1 MHNTIEKVKFPE
13 IKKII
18 AVASGKGGVGKST
31 VSANLAFALNAA
43 GYKTA
48 IYDADIYGP
57 SVPIIFGLEGHHP
70 EVIEFGEDEMIKPA
84 IKDGIQ
90 IMSIGFFLDPAQP
103 AIWRGPAASAYLK
116 KFLCD
121 TMWKDVDYLIIDLP
135 PGTGDLVLTLCQE
148 IPLDA
153 AIIVTT
159 PQKLSLA
166 DVRKSIGMFQH
177 PSIDVPILGVVE
189 NMSWFTPAEHPDE
202 QYRIFGKGG
211 GKYLADHFKTELLA
225 EIPLVDGMCEAA
237 DLGIMNA
244 YAENPIVKREFAAII
259 SSIIP
264 KLNVERK
271 AKAMKICI
279 PTEEPMG
286 LDSVAYGHFGSAPY
300 FLIYDTETKEIEV
313 IKNNEDEHEHGQCN
327 PVAPIRDKGVKAL
340 MVAGM
345 GSGALQKFVA
355 LGINV
360 YKIETGTKVRTI
372 VENLDLDKMEQLV
385 IDNCCQGHSCH

>member
-244 YAENPIVKREFAAII
+244 YAENPIIKREFAAII

-300 FLIYDTETKEIEV
+300 FLIYDSETKEIEV
-313 IKNNEDEHEHGQCN
+313 LNNNEAEHEHGQCN
-327 PVAPIRDKGVKAL
+327 PVTPLKDKGVQAVV
-340 MVAGM
+340 VAGM
-345 GSGALQKFVA
+345 GARALQN
-355 LGINV
+355 LQSMGITA
-360 YKIETGTKVRTI
+360 YRIENGTKVQTI
-372 VENLDLDKMEQLV
+372 IENLDLNKLEKLAV
-385 IDNCCQGHSCH
+385 ENCCQSHSCH

>member
-1 MHNTIEKVKFPE
+1 MHNMIEKVKFPE

-244 YAENPIVKREFAAII
+244 YSENPIIKREFAAII

-300 FLIYDTETKEIEV
+300 FLIYDSETKEIEV
-313 IKNNEDEHEHGQCN
+313 LNNNEAEHEHGQCN
-327 PVAPIRDKGVKAL
+327 PVTPLKDKGVQAVV
-340 MVAGM
+340 VAGM
-345 GSGALQKFVA
+345 GARALQN
-355 LGINV
+355 LQSIGITA
-360 YKIETGTKVRTI
+360 YRIENGTKVQTI
-372 VENLDLDKMEQLV
+372 IENLDLNKLEKLAV
-385 IDNCCQGHSCH
+385 ENCCQSHSCH

>member
-244 YAENPIVKREFAAII
+244 YAENPIIKREFAAII

>member
-1 MHNTIEKVKFPE
+1 MHNMIEKVKFPE

-57 SVPIIFGLEGHHP
+57 SVPIIFGLEDYHP

-244 YAENPIVKREFAAII
+244 YSENPIIKREFAAII

-313 IKNNEDEHEHGQCN
+313 LNNNEAEHEHGQCN
-327 PVAPIRDKGVKAL
+327 PVTPLKDKGVQAVV
-340 MVAGM
+340 VAGM
-345 GSGALQKFVA
+345 GARALQN
-355 LGINV
+355 LQSMGITA
-360 YKIETGTKVRTI
+360 YRIENGTKVQTI
-372 VENLDLDKMEQLV
+372 IENLDLNKLEKLAV
-385 IDNCCQGHSCH
+385 ENCCQSHSCH

>member
-244 YAENPIVKREFAAII
+244 YSENPIIKREFAAII

-372 VENLDLDKMEQLV
+372 VESLDLDKMEQLV

>member
-244 YAENPIVKREFAAII
+244 YAENPIIKREFAAII

-300 FLIYDTETKEIEV
+300 FLIYDSETKEIEV

>member
-1 MHNTIEKVKFPE
+1 MHNMIEKVKFPE

-244 YAENPIVKREFAAII
+244 YAENPIIKREFAAII

-300 FLIYDTETKEIEV
+300 FLIYDSETKEIEV
-313 IKNNEDEHEHGQCN
+313 LNNNEAEHEHGQCN
-327 PVAPIRDKGVKAL
+327 PVTPLKDKGVQAVV
-340 MVAGM
+340 VAGM
-345 GSGALQKFVA
+345 GARALQN
-355 LGINV
+355 LQSMGITA
-360 YKIETGTKVRTI
+360 YRIENGTKVQTI
-372 VENLDLDKMEQLV
+372 IENLDLNKLEKLAV
-385 IDNCCQGHSCH
+385 ENCCQSHSCH

>member
-1 MHNTIEKVKFPE
+1 MLEKVKFPE

-244 YAENPIVKREFAAII
+244 YAENPIIKREFAAII

>member
-244 YAENPIVKREFAAII
+244 YSENPIIKREFAAII

-300 FLIYDTETKEIEV
+300 FLIYDSETKEIEV

>member
-1 MHNTIEKVKFPE
+1 MLEKVKFPE

-244 YAENPIVKREFAAII
+244 YSENPIIKREFAAII

>member
-1 MHNTIEKVKFPE
+1 MIEKVKFPE

-244 YAENPIVKREFAAII
+244 YAENPIIKREFAAII

>member
-244 YAENPIVKREFAAII
+244 YSENPIIKREFAAII

-300 FLIYDTETKEIEV
+300 FLIYDSETKEIEV
-313 IKNNEDEHEHGQCN
+313 LNNNEAEHEHGQCN
-327 PVAPIRDKGVKAL
+327 PVTPLKDKGVQAVV
-340 MVAGM
+340 VAGM
-345 GSGALQKFVA
+345 GARALQN
-355 LGINV
+355 LQSMGITA
-360 YKIETGTKVRTI
+360 YRIENGTRVQTI
-372 VENLDLDKMEQLV
+372 IENLDLNKLEKLAV
-385 IDNCCQGHSCH
+385 ENCCQSHSCH

>member
-1 MHNTIEKVKFPE
+1 MHNMIEKVKFPE

-244 YAENPIVKREFAAII
+244 YSENPIIKREFAAII

-327 PVAPIRDKGVKAL
+327 PVAPIKDKGVQAL

>member
-244 YAENPIVKREFAAII
+244 YSENPIIKREFAAII

-300 FLIYDTETKEIEV
+300 FLIYDSETKEIEV
-313 IKNNEDEHEHGQCN
+313 LNNNEAEHEHGQCN
-327 PVAPIRDKGVKAL
+327 PVTPLKDKGVQAVV
-340 MVAGM
+340 VAGM
-345 GSGALQKFVA
+345 GARALQN
-355 LGINV
+355 LQSMGITA
-360 YKIETGTKVRTI
+360 YRIENGTKVQTI
-372 VENLDLDKMEQLV
+372 IENLDLNKLEKLAV
-385 IDNCCQGHSCH
+385 ENCCQSHSCH

>member
-244 YAENPIVKREFAAII
+244 YSENPIIKREFAAII

-300 FLIYDTETKEIEV
+300 FLIYDSETKEIEV
-313 IKNNEDEHEHGQCN
+313 LNNNEAEHEHGQCN
-327 PVAPIRDKGVKAL
+327 PVTPLKDKGVKAL

>member
-1 MHNTIEKVKFPE
+1 MHNMIEKVKFPE

-244 YAENPIVKREFAAII
+244 YSENPIIKREFAAII

-300 FLIYDTETKEIEV
+300 FLIYDSETKEIEV
-313 IKNNEDEHEHGQCN
+313 LNNNEAEHEHGQCN
-327 PVAPIRDKGVKAL
+327 PVTPLKDKGVQAVV
-340 MVAGM
+340 VAGM
-345 GSGALQKFVA
+345 GARALQN
-355 LGINV
+355 LQSMGITA
-360 YKIETGTKVRTI
+360 YRIENGTKVQTI
-372 VENLDLDKMEQLV
+372 IENLDLNKLEKLAV
-385 IDNCCQGHSCH
+385 ENCCQSHSCH

>member
-1 MHNTIEKVKFPE
+1 MIEKVKFPE

-244 YAENPIVKREFAAII
+244 YTENPIIKREFAAII

-300 FLIYDTETKEIEV
+300 FLIYDSETKEIEV
-313 IKNNEDEHEHGQCN
+313 LNNNEAEHEHGQCN
-327 PVAPIRDKGVKAL
+327 PVTPLKDKGVQAVV
-340 MVAGM
+340 VAGM
-345 GSGALQKFVA
+345 GARALQN
-355 LGINV
+355 LQSMGITA
-360 YKIETGTKVRTI
+360 YRIENGTRVQTI
-372 VENLDLDKMEQLV
+372 IENLDLNKLEKLAV
-385 IDNCCQGHSCH
+385 ENCCQSHSCH

>member
-1 MHNTIEKVKFPE
+1 MIEKVKFPE

-244 YAENPIVKREFAAII
+244 YAENPIIKREFAAII

-313 IKNNEDEHEHGQCN
+313 INNNEAEHEQCN

>member
-244 YAENPIVKREFAAII
+244 YSENPIIKREFAAII

>member
-57 SVPIIFGLEGHHP
+57 SVPIIFGLEDYHP

-90 IMSIGFFLDPAQP
+90 IMSIGFFLDPSQP

-244 YAENPIVKREFAAII
+244 YAENPIIKREFAAII

-345 GSGALQKFVA
+345 GSGALQKFIA

>member
-1 MHNTIEKVKFPE
+1 MIEKVKFPE

-84 IKDGIQ
+84 IKDDIQ

-244 YAENPIVKREFAAII
+244 YAENPIIKREFAAII

>member
-1 MHNTIEKVKFPE
+1 MSNMIEKVKFPE

-84 IKDGIQ
+84 IKDDIQ

-244 YAENPIVKREFAAII
+244 YAENPIIKREFAAII

>member
-1 MHNTIEKVKFPE
+1 MHNMIEKVKFPE

-244 YAENPIVKREFAAII
+244 YSENPIIKREFAAII

>member
-1 MHNTIEKVKFPE
+1 MIEKVKFPE

-244 YAENPIVKREFAAII
+244 YAENPIIKREFAAII

-300 FLIYDTETKEIEV
+300 FLIYDSETKEIEV
-313 IKNNEDEHEHGQCN
+313 LNNNEAEHEHGQCN
-327 PVAPIRDKGVKAL
+327 PVTPLKDKGVQAVV
-340 MVAGM
+340 VAGM
-345 GSGALQKFVA
+345 GARALQN
-355 LGINV
+355 LQSMGITA
-360 YKIETGTKVRTI
+360 YRIENGTKVQTI
-372 VENLDLDKMEQLV
+372 IENLDLNKLEKLAV
-385 IDNCCQGHSCH
+385 ENCCQSHSCH

>member
-1 MHNTIEKVKFPE
+1 M
-13 IKKII
+13 
-18 AVASGKGGVGKST
+18 
-31 VSANLAFALNAA
+31 NAA

-244 YAENPIVKREFAAII
+244 YSENPIIKREFAAII

-300 FLIYDTETKEIEV
+300 FLIYDSETKEIEV
-313 IKNNEDEHEHGQCN
+313 LNNNEAEHEHGQCN
-327 PVAPIRDKGVKAL
+327 PVTPLKDKGVQAVV
-340 MVAGM
+340 VAGM
-345 GSGALQKFVA
+345 GARALQN
-355 LGINV
+355 LQSMGITA
-360 YKIETGTKVRTI
+360 YRIENGTRVQTI
-372 VENLDLDKMEQLV
+372 IENLDLNKLEKLAV
-385 IDNCCQGHSCH
+385 ENCCQSHSCH

>member
-1 MHNTIEKVKFPE
+1 MHNMIEKVKFPE

-57 SVPIIFGLEGHHP
+57 SVPIIFGLEDYHP

-244 YAENPIVKREFAAII
+244 YAENPIIKREFAAII

-313 IKNNEDEHEHGQCN
+313 LNNNEAEHEHGQCN
-327 PVAPIRDKGVKAL
+327 PVTPLKDKGVQAVV
-340 MVAGM
+340 VAGM
-345 GSGALQKFVA
+345 GARALQN
-355 LGINV
+355 LQSMGITA
-360 YKIETGTKVRTI
+360 YRIENGTKVQTI
-372 VENLDLDKMEQLV
+372 IENLDLNKLEKLAV
-385 IDNCCQGHSCH
+385 ENCCQSHSCH